1 MKTVILANGKFP
13 KHQTPLR
20 RLNEAD
26 VIVCC
31 DGATANLIKFGLEPT
46 AIVGD
51 LDSLSEELKEKFRNR
66 LFHNPDQN
74 TNDLTKAT
82 LWCEANGYKNITIL
96 GATGLR
102 EDHTLGNIGLL
113 TSYATRGLN
122 VEMVTD
128 YGVFTPIC
136 RTTKFQSFLGQAV
149 SVFSQNNE
157 TLVSTKNLEYPI
169 NKGKLTEYWMGT
181 LNRSLGD
188 WFEVELD
195 AGSLIIFQSF

>member
-13 KHQTPLR
+13 EHQKPLQILR
-20 RLNEAD
+20 QTD

-31 DGATANLIKFGLEPT
+31 DGATANLIKFGMEPT

-51 LDSLSEELKEKFRNR
+51 LDSLSNELKEQFRNR

>member
-1 MKTVILANGKFP
+1 MKVVILANGKFP
-13 KHQTPLR
+13 EHQIPLR

-51 LDSLSEELKEKFRNR
+51 LDSLSEEIKAKYTDR

-82 LWCEANGYKNITIL
+82 IWCEAKEYKNITIL

-113 TSYATRGLN
+113 TSYAKRGLN

-136 RTTKFQSFLGQAV
+136 RTTKFKSFLGQAI

-169 NKGKLTEYWMGT
+169 KKGKLTEYWMGT
-181 LNRSLGD
+181 LNKSLGN
-188 WFEVELD
+188 WFEIEMNS
-195 AGSLIIFQSF
+195 GSVIVFQSF